1 MIRIIRPDTISFRAT
16 VSETA
21 IRERMAQEVL
31 EQIGAVDAD
40 GKTLPGISVTVRR
53 GQSRAGGYTI
63 DVTGPMPPRLL
74 LPGGSS

>member
-16 VSETA
+16 VTEA
-21 IRERMAQEVL
+21 EIRERMAQEVL
-31 EQIGAVDAD
+31 EQIGAIDAD
-40 GKTLPGISVTVRR
+40 GKKLPGIAVTVRR